1 MPNSDENAAWLIC
14 SHLENKNLKPQI
26 SAFLNERP

>member
-14 SHLENKNLKPQI
+14 FHLENKSVKPQI
-26 SAFLNERP
+26 SALFNEWP